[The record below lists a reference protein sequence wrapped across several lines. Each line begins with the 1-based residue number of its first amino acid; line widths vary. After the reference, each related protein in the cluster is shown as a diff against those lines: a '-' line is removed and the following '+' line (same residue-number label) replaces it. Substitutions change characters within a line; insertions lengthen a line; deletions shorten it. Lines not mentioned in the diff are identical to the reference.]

1 MYAGLGTKD
10 VAELAE
16 EFKSEFDTMN
26 TDGQLGKTL
35 HALFEMRLEDITMS
49 MQHVKKMKTVLHLL
63 QKSDHRFSGQHHK
76 GKAPSRGR

>member
-35 HALFEMRLEDITMS
+35 HALFEMRLEDIAMS
-49 MQHVKKMKTVLHLL
+49 MQHVKKMKTVLLLL
-63 QKSDHRFSGQHHK
+63 QKSDHRFAGQHHK
-76 GKAPSRGR
+76 GKAPSHGG